1 MKKVFAVAA
10 ATCLIGTG
18 AIAFSAPAQADAQP
32 TLRAAKKPGKA
43 CPKKNKTVTTAKY
56 GKLKCV
62 KTGGKLKWKKAAK
75 SAPKPP
81 NGIILLPAAPALPW
95 ANG

>member
-1 MKKVFAVAA
+1 MKTLFAATA
-10 ATCLIGTG
+10 ATCLIAGG
-18 AIAFSAPAQADAQP
+18 AIAVAAPAQADATP

-43 CPKKNKTVTTAKY
+43 CPKKGKTIKTSSY

-62 KTGGKLKWKKAAK
+62 KTNGKLKWKKVK
-75 SAPKPP
+75 KNTNP
-81 NGIILLPAAPALPW
+81 GVIELPAAPALPI